1 MLKHRLIFGPIMIA
15 AILGL
20 VWLDGRLDTW
30 QLTGFWKDLFNGREY
45 PPAGLGFVAL
55 ALILIPVAAREVAA
69 MFRGVG
75 LAGHTKLISMASIVA
90 ALALYV
96 TPRSLMGPTGA
107 TIIATVLVGAFI
119 VTLIWH
125 SRDTN
130 PKGVIAAAG
139 ATMFAIALLGL
150 MPGFFL
156 AIRRWHSGWVLVAVI
171 LITKSGD
178 IGAYFTGRAIGKHK
192 LIPWLSPKKTW
203 EGLAGGIGLSIGVA
217 ILFAWISQITDVTHI
232 YRTIDGQRML
242 VNAEYSKTWAAVAG
256 LLFALVGHAG
266 DLMVSML
273 KRDAGL
279 KDSGRSIPGFGGLL
293 DVLDSPLLVAP
304 VAFWILELA
313 DKSAR

>member
-1 MLKHRLIFGPIMIA
+1 MLKYRLIFGPIMIVS
-15 AILGL
+15 ILAL
-20 VWLDGRLDTW
+20 VWLDAQLDHW
-30 QLTGFWKDLFNGREY
+30 QLTGFWKQLFNGRAY
-45 PPAGLGFVAL
+45 PPAGIVFLGL
-55 ALILIPVAAREVAA
+55 ALVLIPLAARELANF
-69 MFRGVG
+69 FRGVDIPV
-75 LAGHTKLISMASIVA
+75 HTWLISIAGIIT
-90 ALALYV
+90 ALTLYA

-107 TIIATVLVGAFI
+107 TIIATVLIGAFI

-130 PKGVIAAAG
+130 VKGVIAAAG

-150 MPGFFL
+150 MPGFL
-156 AIRRWHSGWVLVAVI
+156 LSIRRWHSGWVVVAVI

-178 IGAYFTGRAIGKHK
+178 IGAYFTGRAIGRHQ

-203 EGLAGGIGLSIGVA
+203 EGLAGAIGLSIGVA
-217 ILFAWISQITDVTHI
+217 ILFAWISQITDFTHV
-232 YRTIDGQRML
+232 YRTIDGVRTL
-242 VNAEYSKTWAAVAG
+242 VRVEYSKGWAAIAG

-279 KDSGRSIPGFGGLL
+279 KDSGSSIPGFGGIL

-304 VAFWILELA
+304 VAFWVLEFA
-313 DKSAR
+313 DKSVR

>member
-1 MLKHRLIFGPIMIA
+1 MLKYRMIFGPLMIA
-15 AILGL
+15 AILGI
-20 VWLDGRLDTW
+20 VWADARLDGWR
-30 QLTGFWKDLFNGREY
+30 LTGVWQDVFLGRDY
-45 PPAGLGFVAL
+45 PPAGLLFAL
-55 ALILIPVAAREVAA
+55 LAVGLIPLAAREVAA

-75 LAGHTKLISMASIVA
+75 IPGHTCLISAASIVA
-90 ALALYV
+90 ALSLYA
-96 TPRSLMGPTGA
+96 TPRALMGPTGA
-107 TIIATVLVGAFI
+107 TIIATVLIGAFL

-130 PKGVIAAAG
+130 PTGVIAAAG

-156 AIRRWHSGWVLVAVI
+156 TIRRWHSGWVLVAVI

-203 EGLAGGIGLSIGVA
+203 EGLAGAIGLSIGVA
-217 ILFAWISQITDVTHI
+217 ILFAWISQVTDITHVW
-232 YRTIDGQRML
+232 RTIDDQRVL
-242 VNAEYSKTWAAVAG
+242 VEVGYSKGWAAVAG

-266 DLMVSML
+266 DLMVSLL

-279 KDSGRSIPGFGGLL
+279 KDSGRSIPGFGGIL

-304 VAFWILELA
+304 VAFWILEA
-313 DKSAR
+313 AEKV